1 MIKKYVNFFM
11 VFGIASII
19 LVAFGIGSGEVSS
32 IALASEATNIA
43 NLAAKLGISLSSAGV
58 VINLVSGGATVWTI
72 ISLVFGVTGAGLAL
86 AGGIAGI
93 KYAIKHQGKDAAAA
107 W

>member
-1 MIKKYVNFFM
+1 MNMIKKSVNLI
-11 VFGIASII
+11 V
-19 LVAFGIGSGEVSS
+19 VFGIGSGDVSS
-32 IALASEATNIA
+32 VILASESTNIA

-58 VINLVSGGATVWTI
+58 VINLVSGGATAWTI

-93 KYAIKHQGKDAAAA
+93 KYVIKQRGKDAAAA